1 MFLDNYHHLKK
12 KEIYTLVL
20 LVLFSIFVRIP
31 AIFIFGDTNLD
42 YEWGVLVIN
51 IIREGAN
58 AGNIEEL
65 ITELEVKEIF
75 KKVLNTETLSIDNR
89 IIIL

>member
-1 MFLDNYHHLKK
+1 MNDIETPIDWINLIL
-12 KEIYTLVL
+12 TLYK
-20 LVLFSIFVRIP
+20 IK
-31 AIFIFGDTNLD
+31 
-42 YEWGVLVIN
+42 VIN
-51 IIREGAN
+51 IIKEGAN

-65 ITELEVKEIF
+65 ITELEVKAIF

>member
-1 MFLDNYHHLKK
+1 MNDIETPIDWINLIL
-12 KEIYTLVL
+12 TLYK
-20 LVLFSIFVRIP
+20 IK
-31 AIFIFGDTNLD
+31 
-42 YEWGVLVIN
+42 VIN